1 MQIRNNVLLLQCQKR
16 QHIIGLWCN
25 GNTTDSGPVI
35 PSSNLG
41 SPTKSRDI
49 KSWLFC
55 LYSFTYPPSEF
66 RFAHLLIKPI
76 TASIRITIFKTIH
89 LPFLLFSSESC
100 ILTTIFCIV
109 PMYNKVSLPEV
120 RHPLRTIPH
129 SYMPKSTTTYWL
141 KHHAV
146 AYHQLVF

>member
-1 MQIRNNVLLLQCQKR
+1 MQIRNNILLLQCQKR
-16 QHIIGLWCN
+16 QHNIGLWCN

-55 LYSFTYPPSEF
+55 LYSFAYPPSEF

-89 LPFLLFSSESC
+89 LPFLLFSSEYC
-100 ILTTIFCIV
+100 ILTTIFCVVLCTIRFRCLKSDTHCV
-109 PMYNKVSLPEV
+109 PFHIAICPNLRLP
-120 RHPLRTIPH
+120 IG
-129 SYMPKSTTTYWL
+129 
-141 KHHAV
+141 
-146 AYHQLVF
+146 